1 MSRKT
6 GAARHARKQRQQKEK
21 QCTDW
26 RAEVNAG
33 VQASTGDSDRELESD
48 VLTELDKSDLPPLVD
63 ITEDDYPQVVT
74 QSSPA
79 LHLTHDIATHWERSY
94 YALRFN
100 SFESANKYFRKDPD
114 NPGILFN
121 FKEARYL
128 PYKEVPTFTPADLA
142 NLIIRKHI
150 LSHFLD
156 GWARPPGVAE
166 WALE

>member
-6 GAARHARKQRQQKEK
+6 RAAQRARKQQRQKEK
-21 QCTDW
+21 QRKDR

-33 VQASTGDSDRELESD
+33 VQASTGDSNRELESD
-48 VLTELDKSDLPPLVD
+48 VTTELDESDLPPLVD
-63 ITEDDYPQVVT
+63 ITEDNYPQVVT

-79 LHLTHDIATHWERSY
+79 LRLTRNIATRWERSY

-100 SFESANKYFRKDPD
+100 SFESADKYLRKDPD
-114 NPGILFN
+114 NPGILLCAMCSN
-121 FKEARYL
+121 F
-128 PYKEVPTFTPADLA
+128 KEVPTFTPADLA
-142 NLIIRKHI
+142 NSIIRRHV

>member
-1 MSRKT
+1 MLCFLTFTPNMSRKT
-6 GAARHARKQRQQKEK
+6 RA
-21 QCTDW
+21 
-26 RAEVNAG
+26 AEVNAG
-33 VQASTGDSDRELESD
+33 VQASTGDSDRELGSD
-48 VLTELDKSDLPPLVD
+48 VPTELDKSDLPPLVD
-63 ITEDDYPQVVT
+63 ITEDGYPRVVT

-79 LHLTHDIATHWERSY
+79 LCLTCDIATRWERSY

-100 SFESANKYFRKDPD
+100 SFESADKYLRKDPD
-114 NPGILFN
+114 NPGILLCAMCFN
-121 FKEARYL
+121 FKEAGYL

-142 NLIIRKHI
+142 NSIIRRHV